1 MSFVACQQH
10 DIANNSSK
18 TKYSDKAL
26 SSPVYLQKDT
36 TKIVLADYIIDVAQ
50 IDSIQ
55 TNEHYQINYKKGQ
68 NDLLIISNRQ
78 FNPIENL
85 RIFIQGEI
93 YNIPLFKNTKK
104 KVRFV
109 FSKSKKVKKVQ
120 FKSQIV
126 GWQTVEM
133 KQNDREWYYETNLVP
148 GNYQYL
154 FVVDGKEVLDK
165 KVPQISNGMGGFNSL
180 LAIESSQDKA
190 PFLETREGAEKQFS
204 LQSDNEIENA
214 LVYID
219 NKLLPTENTVV
230 NKHEINVKL
239 PKTSKERSYV
249 RVYAY
254 NQFGKSNDVLI
265 PLHNGKIITDAKQ
278 LKRTDFHTQIMYFLM
293 VDRFFDGEKGNNRP
307 IKSDSVLDKVN
318 FKGGDLQGVVKKI
331 NEGYFKNLGVNTIWL
346 SPILQNPEK
355 AYGKWIDPPTKF
367 SGYHGYWPVSNIK
380 IDDRF
385 GDKKSLN
392 NLIDGAHQQNM
403 NVILDYVAN
412 HVHKDHILYKTHP
425 NWFTDL
431 YLPDGTMNTEKWD
444 SHRLTTWFDTFLPT
458 IDFSKHEVVEQMTD
472 SAMYWLKQF
481 DIDGFRHDATKHIQ
495 LDYWRTLTKKIR
507 SEVKRPIYQIGET
520 YGSPE
525 LIRSYVNTGMLNGQF
540 NFNLYDASVA
550 VFAKKEEPVKRL
562 ADALQETLMYYGSH
576 NLMGNISGNQ
586 DRVRFISYAS
596 GDVPFQ
602 GNGKQ
607 IGWSKKIILSDST
620 AYKKLEMLQVFNL
633 TIPGIPCIYYGD
645 EYGMVGANDPDNRRM
660 MQFDHLNNHQ
670 TKLLNAVKKYIKM
683 RRNSMALQYGST
695 KIEEKNNV
703 LIINRKYFDEEVII
717 IFNKSEKDYQY
728 QNKNVKAGDYL
739 IIK

>member
-293 VDRFFDGEKGNNRP
+293 VDRFFDGEKSNNRP

-425 NWFTDL
+425 KWVTDL